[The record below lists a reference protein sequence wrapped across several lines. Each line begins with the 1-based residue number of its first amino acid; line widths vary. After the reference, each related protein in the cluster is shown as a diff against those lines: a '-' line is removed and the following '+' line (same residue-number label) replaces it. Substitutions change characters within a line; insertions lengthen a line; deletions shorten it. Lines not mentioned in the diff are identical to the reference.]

1 MARNHILVDYK
12 TKIIIFKKTKHL
24 CTYVHMYHN
33 PVKVSFLFPS
43 TQLSFY
49 LRLYADKKRQYQLGE
64 LAFKKQGIPLFFFN

>member
-1 MARNHILVDYK
+1 
-12 TKIIIFKKTKHL
+12 
-24 CTYVHMYHN
+24 MYHN

-64 LAFKKQGIPLFFFN
+64 LAFKKTGNSTFFFFFLTNQA